1 MADLFE
7 ALERRAH
14 RRVKRQLACKVWID
28 GGCRDGIVRD
38 LSHGGV
44 RVETQAAA
52 PAGTPVILVL
62 DSPQGRQVVLRGTA
76 CRSRVL
82 PLSLAQLAPGELALR
97 LQNPAASSL
106 RELER
111 APGGAAR

>member
-14 RRVKRQLACKVWID
+14 RRAKRQLACKVWLD
-28 GGCRDGIVRD
+28 GRCRDGIVRD

-44 RVETQAAA
+44 RVETQASA
-52 PAGTPVILVL
+52 PAGTPVILVV

-76 CRSRVL
+76 CRSRVP
-82 PLSLAQLAPGELALR
+82 PLSLAQLTPREMALC
-97 LQNPAASSL
+97 LQNPAPDSL
-106 RELER
+106 QELER
-111 APGGAAR
+111 ALGGAAR

>member
-1 MADLFE
+1 MAELFE

-28 GGCRDGIVRD
+28 GRCQDGILRD
-38 LSHGGV
+38 FSHGGV

-52 PAGTPVILVL
+52 PAGTPVILVVA
-62 DSPQGRQVVLRGTA
+62 SPHGRPVVLRGTA

-82 PLSLAQLAPGELALR
+82 PLSLAQLATGEMVLR
-97 LQNPAASSL
+97 LQNPAPGPV
-106 RELER
+106 RER
-111 APGGAAR
+111 ARGGAAR